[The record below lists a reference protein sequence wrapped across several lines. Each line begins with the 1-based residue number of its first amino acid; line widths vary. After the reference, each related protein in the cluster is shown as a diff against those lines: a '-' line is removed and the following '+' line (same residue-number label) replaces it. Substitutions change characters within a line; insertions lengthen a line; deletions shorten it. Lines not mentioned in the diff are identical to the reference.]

1 MSDIRADQYHRN
13 YAFRVEFSPG
23 PPADAV
29 HGKWKSFKGG
39 GIRFSETKAGTGQD
53 KFKETSLGIG
63 EWQDITLTGEVTP
76 ERKDM
81 LQWYKDMV
89 EKGGKEECFRDV
101 ALTFI
106 DREGNDIST
115 ISWHECFLTSYSL
128 CDLNSEEDDVNCIE
142 TIQIC
147 TGYSEDYL

>member
-1 MSDIRADQYHRN
+1 MSDVRADQYHRN

-23 PPADAV
+23 PAPDAV

-39 GIRFSETKAGTGQD
+39 GVRFSETSAGTGVD
-53 KFKETSLGIG
+53 KFKETSLGIC

-89 EKGGKEECFRDV
+89 EKGGEAECFRDV

-106 DREGNDIST
+106 DREGNDISS
-115 ISWHECFLTSYSL
+115 ISWSECFLTSYSL
-128 CDLNSEEDDVNCIE
+128 CDLNSDEEDVNCIE